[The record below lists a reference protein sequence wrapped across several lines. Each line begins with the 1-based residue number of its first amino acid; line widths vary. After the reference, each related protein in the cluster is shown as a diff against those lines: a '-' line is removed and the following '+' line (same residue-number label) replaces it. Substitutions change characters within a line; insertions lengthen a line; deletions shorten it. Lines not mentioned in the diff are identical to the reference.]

1 MNPGIMEALNQ
12 ITRERRVDKA
22 LLYETLEAGLTQAI
36 RKKYGNNAV
45 VAVEIDEEA
54 GTLHPYLVRTV
65 VIDEDEIEDPVC
77 QITLEEAKDVDPKL
91 EIGDEVREELKFA
104 DFGRNAIALAKQV
117 LVQRVRE
124 VERGKIFDEYKGRV
138 GEIITGT
145 VQQQD
150 RTGVLLTLGKAE
162 AFLPKKESIRRERW
176 HQGLPIKAYVLEVL
190 DVGKGPQ
197 VIVSRTHP
205 GLVEK
210 LFEAEVPEIYDDI
223 VQIKSVARDAGGR
236 SKIAVYSTDERVDA
250 VGACVGM
257 KGSRVQAVVKE
268 LSGERVDIVPWSE
281 EPQQFVTKALSP
293 ARVQSVRVD
302 RDRQEMTVVVD
313 DEQLSLAIGREG
325 QNVRLA
331 VKLTGWRIDLVS
343 SSEMVQRERLDKEM
357 RVALDD
363 VEGFDLADVQ
373 ALNGV
378 GLHTLKD
385 LVTADETALVQDR
398 GLDPA
403 LVTRVRALA
412 QQRAAEVQAAF
423 AERREAEQ
431 KLFDEAMFDRVTEEA
446 PEAAGPTVLTFKDE
460 AELPD
465 EVVATGDDAAGGD
478 EIEAAAEGAVA
489 AVTEDEAAGESPAIE
504 AAAEVATE
512 AKPAAKK
519 PAKKPEPE
527 AAPAAD
533 DSTPDDDEAD
543 REK

>member
-1 MNPGIMEALNQ
+1 MNSGIMEALNQ

-22 LLYETLEAGLTQAI
+22 LLYETLEVGLSQAI
-36 RKKYGNNAV
+36 KKKYGNNAV

-54 GTLHPYLVRTV
+54 GTLHPYLIRTV
-65 VIDEDEIEDPVC
+65 VIDENEIEDPVC
-77 QITLEEAKDVDPKL
+77 QITLEDAHLEDPNLKV
-91 EIGDEVREELKFA
+91 GDEIREELKFSE
-104 DFGRNAIALAKQV
+104 FGRNAIALAKQV

-150 RTGVLLTLGKAE
+150 RTGVIVTLGKAE
-162 AFLPKKESIRRERW
+162 AFLPKRESIRRERW
-176 HQGLPIKAYVLEVL
+176 HQGLPVKAYVLEVL
-190 DVGKGPQ
+190 DVTKGPQ
-197 VIVSRTHP
+197 VILSRTHP

-223 VQIKSVARDAGGR
+223 VEIKSVARDAGGR
-236 SKIAVYSTDERVDA
+236 SKIAVHSKDERVDA

-268 LSGERVDIVPWSE
+268 LSGERVDIVPWNE
-281 EPQQFVTKALSP
+281 DPQQFATKALSP

-343 SSEMVQRERLDKEM
+343 SSEMVQRDRLDKEL

-363 VEGFDLADVQ
+363 LDCFTPEDVQ
-373 ALNGV
+373 AMNGA

-385 LVTADETALVQDR
+385 LITADETLLVQDR
-398 GLDPA
+398 GLEAA
-403 LVTRVRALA
+403 LVARVRSAGA
-412 QQRAAEVQAAF
+412 QRAAEIQAAF
-423 AERREAEQ
+423 AEKREADAN
-431 KLFDEAMFDRVTEEA
+431 LFDEAMFDRVAEEDG
-446 PEAAGPTVLTFKDE
+446 EAGGPTILTFTAE
-460 AELPD
+460 SELPD
-465 EVVATGDDAAGGD
+465 EGSAEADAEDDGVPAVETESGDDAVPGAGAD
-478 EIEAAAEGAVA
+478 P
-489 AVTEDEAAGESPAIE
+489 DD
-504 AAAEVATE
+504 
-512 AKPAAKK
+512 
-519 PAKKPEPE
+519 PEPG
-527 AAPAAD
+527 A
-533 DSTPDDDEAD
+533 
-543 REK
+543 

>member
-22 LLYETLEAGLTQAI
+22 LLFETLEAGLTQAV
-36 RKKYGNNAV
+36 RKKYGNNAM
-45 VAVEIDEEA
+45 VAVDIDEEA
-54 GTLHPYLVRTV
+54 GTLRPFLVRTV
-65 VIDEDEIEDPVC
+65 VEDEDEIEDPVC
-77 QITLEEAKDVDPKL
+77 QITLEDAQL
-91 EIGDEVREELKFA
+91 EDANLKVGDEVREELKFA
-104 DFGRNAIALAKQV
+104 EFGRNAIALAKQV

-138 GEIITGT
+138 GEIVTGT

-176 HQGLPIKAYVLEVL
+176 HQGLPIKAYVIEVL

-210 LFEAEVPEIYDDI
+210 LFEAEVPEIYDGI

-281 EPQQFVTKALSP
+281 DTQQFVTKALSP

-302 RDRQEMTVVVD
+302 RDKQEMIVVVD

-357 RVALDD
+357 RIALDD
-363 VEGFDLADVQ
+363 VAGFDAADVQ
-373 ALNGV
+373 ALNGA

-385 LVTADETALVQDR
+385 LLVADEQLLVQDR
-398 GLDPA
+398 GLDA
-403 LVTRVRALA
+403 AMVARVRALA
-412 QQRAAEVQAAF
+412 QERAVEIQAAF
-423 AERREAEQ
+423 AEKREAEQ
-431 KLFDEAMFDRVTEEA
+431 KLFDEALFDRVGDEA
-446 PEAAGPTVLTFKDE
+446 QEVAGPTVLTFKDE
-460 AELPD
+460 SELGEEDTEPAGV
-465 EVVATGDDAAGGD
+465 ESSVDAAGDAVDAEAGD
-478 EIEAAAEGAVA
+478 GDD
-489 AVTEDEAAGESPAIE
+489 TGKDG
-504 AAAEVATE
+504 
-512 AKPAAKK
+512 PAA
-519 PAKKPEPE
+519 
-527 AAPAAD
+527 
-533 DSTPDDDEAD
+533 
-543 REK
+543 

>member
-1 MNPGIMEALNQ
+1 MNYGIMEALNQ
-12 ITRERRVDKA
+12 ITRERRVDKS
-22 LLYETLEAGLTQAI
+22 LLYETLEAGLSQAI
-36 RKKYGNNAV
+36 KKKYGNNAV

-77 QITLEEAKDVDPKL
+77 QITLVDAREQDPKL
-91 EIGDEVREELKFA
+91 NIGDEIREELKFA
-104 DFGRNAIALAKQV
+104 EFGRNAIALAKQV

-150 RTGVLLTLGKAE
+150 RTGVLVSLGRAE
-162 AFLPKKESIRRERW
+162 GFLPKKESIRRERW

-190 DVGKGPQ
+190 DVTKGPQ
-197 VIVSRTHP
+197 VILSRTHA

-223 VQIKSVARDAGGR
+223 VEIKTVARDAGGR
-236 SKIAVYSTDERVDA
+236 SKIAVHSTDDRVDA

-281 EPQQFVTKALSP
+281 DPQHFVTKALSP

-302 RDRQEMTVVVD
+302 RDRQEMIVVVD

-363 VEGFDLADVQ
+363 LEGFTPEDLV
-373 ALNGV
+373 ALNGA
-378 GLHTLKD
+378 GLHSLKD
-385 LVTADETALVQDR
+385 LLSADEHLLVNDR
-398 GLDPA
+398 GLDA
-403 LVTRVRALA
+403 DLVARVRGLG
-412 QQRAAEVQAAF
+412 QQKAAEIQAAF
-423 AERREAEQ
+423 AERRESES
-431 KLFDEAMFDRVTEEA
+431 KLFDEAMFDRVIDETPEAVGPTLLTFRPESELSDEEA
-446 PEAAGPTVLTFKDE
+446 ALDADAADVETDRVAAQGDAGPDGDAAVEDGT
-460 AELPD
+460 AAAPD
-465 EVVATGDDAAGGD
+465 AVAGGD
-478 EIEAAAEGAVA
+478 
-489 AVTEDEAAGESPAIE
+489 P
-504 AAAEVATE
+504 
-512 AKPAAKK
+512 
-519 PAKKPEPE
+519 
-527 AAPAAD
+527 
-533 DSTPDDDEAD
+533 D
-543 REK
+543 REA